1 MKTTANSRDQISPAR
16 DEAVGAG
23 CNVPL
28 QDAWQN
34 FGPRTGTARDE
45 APKLRFA
52 APAIKAL
59 LLGEAKKSSPK
70 CKGKCYVERNITFSP
85 IYITLK
91 KILTYSAL
99 RKWIGNIRFM
109 FRNLLF

>member
-1 MKTTANSRDQISPAR
+1 MFVRDIVHMKAT
-16 DEAVGAG
+16 
-23 CNVPL
+23 PL
-28 QDAWQN
+28 RRFRYIPSGDLPWRN